1 MDIVQVGKQ
10 DDVAVLRGC
19 DYWTELLAL
28 FLSGV
33 FLISDCDR

>member
-1 MDIVQVGKQ
+1 MDIVSVGKQ
-10 DDVAVLRGC
+10 GDVAVLRGC

-33 FLISDCDR
+33 FLVYDCER

>member
-10 DDVAVLRGC
+10 GDVALLRGC
-19 DYWTELLAL
+19 DYWKELLAL

-33 FLISDCDR
+33 FFVSDCER